1 MPSHRRSSGRSGDSG
16 DSELFKSCQTFRGDQ
31 QKLFARRKVPIK
43 YVQTG
48 VTKEDIST
56 NDNSTGG
63 CLWRGLLEQEGIV
76 VVRLLLLVLTT
87 SSLVRPK
94 LWSWRLEDSS
104 TRMDES

>member
-1 MPSHRRSSGRSGDSG
+1 MPSCNPSHRRSSGRSGDSG
-16 DSELFKSCQTFRGDQ
+16 DSELFNQTFT
-31 QKLFARRKVPIK
+31 KALARRKVPIK

-76 VVRLLLLVLTT
+76 CQHESWPALLSRRLLREFVGA
-87 SSLVRPK
+87 RQA
-94 LWSWRLEDSS
+94 LEDSS